1 MSVTELLS
9 QAFNEVP
16 WVIAVLIAGF
26 IFKLHKLTKR

>member
-1 MSVTELLS
+1 MRATELLS

-26 IFKLHKLTKR
+26 VYKLHKLTKR